1 VRHQDQRLRERHRGT
16 TLTGDDSANVLTGI
30 ADDKNGAASDW
41 VLGNGGNDT
50 IRVVALT
57 SVVSGGVDKDAS
69 SSRLIASSR

>member
-16 TLTGDDSANVLTGI
+16 TLTGDDSANVTGI

-50 IRVVALT
+50 IPVVALT